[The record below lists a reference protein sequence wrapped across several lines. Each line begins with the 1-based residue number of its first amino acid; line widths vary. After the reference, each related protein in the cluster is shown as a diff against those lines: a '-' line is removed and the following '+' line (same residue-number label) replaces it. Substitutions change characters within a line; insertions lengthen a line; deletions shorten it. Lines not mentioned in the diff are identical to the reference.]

1 MVFFMR
7 ISLHVNR
14 PSTWR
19 GVPARSNASS
29 SATQSDEL
37 NKLNR
42 RSSRSSGFLEDPA
55 RLDLFSKS
63 RFTKHRKWARDD
75 SVETQFLLVR
85 RPSCGIIPRT
95 YAADYYDIRTLRSLN
110 RMHAKVPSERF
121 EMVGALEE
129 SSARRHTFSTRAML
143 QRGAGHDTFDFWP
156 RHSTFHVSAVSDAM
170 TARALEDVSGKFAT
184 LQVDTSPFF
193 VAI

>member
-1 MVFFMR
+1 MPMPVLAVKSFDSSTNALAGSQAAQHSVMVLPCACAGVVAAPMPSAAIIAPPATKSAFMVFFMR

-14 PSTWR
+14 PATWR

-63 RFTKHRKWARDD
+63 RFTKHCKWARDD
-75 SVETQFLLVR
+75 SVETQFC
-85 RPSCGIIPRT
+85 S
-95 YAADYYDIRTLRSLN
+95 YA
-110 RMHAKVPSERF
+110 
-121 EMVGALEE
+121 
-129 SSARRHTFSTRAML
+129 
-143 QRGAGHDTFDFWP
+143 
-156 RHSTFHVSAVSDAM
+156 DAIVYN
-170 TARALEDVSGKFAT
+170 A
-184 LQVDTSPFF
+184 
-193 VAI
+193 

>member
-63 RFTKHRKWARDD
+63 RFTKHCKWARDD
-75 SVETQFLLVR
+75 SVETQFR
-85 RPSCGIIPRT
+85 RLARFSGPASIQPGSITTQPR
-95 YAADYYDIRTLRSLN
+95 
-110 RMHAKVPSERF
+110 V
-121 EMVGALEE
+121 
-129 SSARRHTFSTRAML
+129 SSA
-143 QRGAGHDTFDFWP
+143 GAPKTWHDILNP
-156 RHSTFHVSAVSDAM
+156 RWKGSIS
-170 TARALEDVSGKFAT
+170 L
-184 LQVDTSPFF
+184 
-193 VAI
+193 